1 MARSERVLLEAEQPE
16 IFKQELQQAF
26 GVVKTARL
34 VVKDERVGSPT
45 ITTLPVEDGKT
56 VRVRTIAIARQ
67 VGGTSGTVGNSA
79 SWELVGTFK
88 RIGNTLSQV
97 GSTTFLVTHEDD
109 ADWGIRY
116 EVTENLLYLQ
126 GEFNG
131 PTDSLGLHVVFNTYS
146 FIHTLV
152 GSA

>member
-45 ITTLPVEDGKT
+45 ITILPVEDGKT
-56 VRVRTIAIARQ
+56 VRVHTIVIARQ
-67 VGGTSGTVGNSA
+67 VGGTLGTVGNSA

-88 RIGNTLSQV
+88 RIDSTLSQV
-97 GSTTFLVTHEDD
+97 GSTTFLVAHEDD
-109 ADWGIRY
+109 ADWGVRY
-116 EVTENLLYLQ
+116 EIAANLLHLQ

-131 PTDSLGLHVVFNTYS
+131 ATDSLGLHVVFNAYS
-146 FIHTLV
+146 FIHRFV
-152 GSA
+152 GSV

>member
-1 MARSERVLLEAEQPE
+1 M
-16 IFKQELQQAF
+16 
-26 GVVKTARL
+26 VKTARL

-45 ITTLPVEDGKT
+45 ITTLPVEDG
-56 VRVRTIAIARQ
+56 RPYECAPSPLRGRWGN
-67 VGGTSGTVGNSA
+67 VGNGGNSA

-88 RIGNTLSQV
+88 RIGNILSQV